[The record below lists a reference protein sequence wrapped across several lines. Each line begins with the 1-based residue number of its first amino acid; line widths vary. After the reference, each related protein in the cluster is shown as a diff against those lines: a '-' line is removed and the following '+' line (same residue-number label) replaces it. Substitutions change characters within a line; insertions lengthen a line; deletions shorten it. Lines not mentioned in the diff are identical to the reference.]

1 MRAAMGVDDTEKA
14 AAPEEGAA
22 AEDKAKET
30 AASGTE
36 KDAAKSEKAAKV
48 EPEEVLPVGSAVCFL
63 VSPNTGWV
71 HLVHPDGTRISRSDG
86 SALYFQWEA
95 LAQDS
100 EPPGWLAPGTALR
113 VRVDEAA
120 ADWQTLGIVQRKRL
134 WGRVISPPFKE
145 CLPHEA
151 KSGANLTGSTI
162 RVADRTDML
171 SARAPPDAALA
182 KQPYETHLGTT
193 ESWLQY
199 VSTETGASAAFV
211 SRTAFARNAEPCK
224 LC

>member
-1 MRAAMGVDDTEKA
+1 MRVVWVCACWCMC
-14 AAPEEGAA
+14 
-22 AEDKAKET
+22 
-30 AASGTE
+30 SG
-36 KDAAKSEKAAKV
+36 
-48 EPEEVLPVGSAVCFL
+48 
-63 VSPNTGWV
+63 
-71 HLVHPDGTRISRSDG
+71 
-86 SALYFQWEA
+86 
-95 LAQDS
+95 
-100 EPPGWLAPGTALR
+100 
-113 VRVDEAA
+113 VDEAA

-224 LC
+224 CC

>member
-1 MRAAMGVDDTEKA
+1 MQATFLAGLRSSHRPA
-14 AAPEEGAA
+14 
-22 AEDKAKET
+22 
-30 AASGTE
+30 
-36 KDAAKSEKAAKV
+36 
-48 EPEEVLPVGSAVCFL
+48 VL
-63 VSPNTGWV
+63 
-71 HLVHPDGTRISRSDG
+71 
-86 SALYFQWEA
+86 
-95 LAQDS
+95 
-100 EPPGWLAPGTALR
+100 
-113 VRVDEAA
+113 
-120 ADWQTLGIVQRKRL
+120 QRKGL